1 MKRLCSFLLV
11 ILAILCSCS
20 QNSNDNKATNS
31 PNISQVSHHQI
42 DQSDAKKAEK
52 IVEKMDTIPEV
63 IAVNTEKDLLIAYR
77 INHLSRFTLKET
89 DKKIKK
95 KLKKTFKDKEYK
107 ITVSH
112 DIKVILE
119 TEKLVNDLPNLDK
132 KKLNKKVKK
141 IIELSK
147 EEA

>member
-1 MKRLCSFLLV
+1 MKRLCCFLLI
-11 ILAILCSCS
+11 ILSILCSCS
-20 QNSNDNKATNS
+20 PNSNEKEAKNS
-31 PNISQVSHHQI
+31 PNVTQMSHRQI

-63 IAVNTEKDLLIAYR
+63 IAVNTEKDLLIAYK

-95 KLKKTFKDKEYK
+95 KLKKSFKDKDYK

-112 DIKVILE
+112 DIKVIFE

-147 EEA
+147 EET